1 MSITI
6 ANVALP
12 QLQGALAATQ
22 DQIAWTVTFNIVGTA
37 VVTPMTGWLTGRF
50 GQRRL
55 MLWSVTAFALDS
67 TMCGL
72 ATSLGELVAYRVFQ
86 GAFGAPLVPLSQAIV
101 LAVFPKRLHATATAF
116 WGMGVVFGPII
127 GPTVG
132 GYLSE
137 AQDWRWV
144 FFIIAPFSA
153 VALVGSWFYIRGT
166 ARDVHIKL
174 DWVGF
179 LALSI
184 ALASFQLV
192 LDRGHRFDW
201 FDSRA

>member
-192 LDRGHRFDW
+192 LDRGPRFDW